1 MLFEKDYFLTGKI
14 NEECGVFGVFNV
26 KDAASLTYFGLHA
39 LQHRGQEASGI
50 ATSNKKE
57 IKCIKGRG
65 LLTETFNNRVIKE
78 LKGVHAVGHVRY
90 STAGGN
96 EIENIQPIMVR
107 SHKGDF
113 AVSHNGNIVNAK
125 ELREEME
132 NNGSIFQGTSDSEI
146 IGHLI
151 QREQGDFVEKIRK
164 AVLHLEG
171 AFAFVVMRENEMYAV
186 RDHNGLRPLSVAKVD
201 NGYVVSSESCAFDIV
216 NGREEFDVLPGELL
230 KIDYDGIQHI
240 QYTEKTQ
247 LKMCAMEYIYFSRPD
262 SSIDGIN
269 VHTARKLSGRML
281 AKIDKEAGDV
291 EADIVVGVPDS
302 SLSAAMGYA
311 EESGLPY
318 ELGLIK
324 NRYVGRTFIQPT
336 QAQRERGVRMKLS
349 AVRDIVKGKRI
360 ILVDD
365 SIVRGTTSKR
375 IVQLLK
381 DAGATEVHVR
391 IGSPAITHPCFY
403 GVDTSSRKELISARK
418 NNEEVRDF
426 IIADSLKFLEVD
438 KMMEAFETQNLC
450 VACFNGVYPTDL
462 FNLGVQLKEEIENER

>member
-1 MLFEKDYFLTGKI
+1 
-14 NEECGVFGVFNV
+14 
-26 KDAASLTYFGLHA
+26 
-39 LQHRGQEASGI
+39 
-50 ATSNKKE
+50 
-57 IKCIKGRG
+57 
-65 LLTETFNNRVIKE
+65 
-78 LKGVHAVGHVRY
+78 
-90 STAGGN
+90 
-96 EIENIQPIMVR
+96 
-107 SHKGDF
+107 
-113 AVSHNGNIVNAK
+113 GNIVNAK

-151 QREQGDFVEKIRK
+151 QREQGTFEEKIKK
-164 AVLHLEG
+164 AVQHIEG
-171 AFAFVVMRENEMYAV
+171 AFAFVVMRENSMYAV
-186 RDHNGLRPLSVAKVD
+186 RDHNGLRPLSVASVD
-201 NGYVVSSESCAFDIV
+201 KGYVISSESCAFDIV
-216 NGREEFDVLPGELL
+216 NGRDEFDVLPGEIL
-230 KIDYDGIQHI
+230 KIDYDGIKHIMFTDKIQH
-240 QYTEKTQ
+240 
-247 LKMCAMEYIYFSRPD
+247 KMCAMEYIYFSRPD

-281 AKIDKEAGDV
+281 AKIDLAEG
-291 EADIVVGVPDS
+291 EIPADIVVGVPDS

-311 EESGLPY
+311 EASGLPY

-381 DAGATEVHVR
+381 DAGASEVHVR

-403 GVDTSSRKELISARK
+403 GVDTSTRKELISAK
-418 NNEEVRDF
+418 QDVAEVRDF
-426 IIADSLKFLEVD
+426 IHAESLKFLEIP
-438 KMMEAFETQNLC
+438 KMMEAFGTENLC
-450 VACFNGVYPTDL
+450 VACFNGYYPTDL
-462 FNLGVQLKEEIENER
+462 YNLGETLKEEMANE